1 MAHMSRVYGKR
12 GKPEA
17 TKPYR
22 SRAEMLAAEAAQRQ
36 VSTPKLPYV
45 SFLDPNRKTAK

>member
-17 TKPYR
+17 AKPYR

-36 VSTPKLPYV
+36 VATPKLPFITIQH
-45 SFLDPNRKTAK
+45 SDKKAKK